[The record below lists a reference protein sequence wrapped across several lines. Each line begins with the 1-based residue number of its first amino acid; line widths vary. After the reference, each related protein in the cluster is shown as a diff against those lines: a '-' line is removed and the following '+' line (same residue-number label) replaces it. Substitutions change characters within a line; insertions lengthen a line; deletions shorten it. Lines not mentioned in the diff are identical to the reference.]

1 MKRHFAKF
9 IFILLLLGV
18 TGAAWTGAPPKENV
32 PVTKVFDG
40 DTILV
45 RLNGREI
52 TVRLIGVDTPEVSRP
67 DTPVQFYGPEAS
79 EFTRRTLEGKRIK
92 LEFEEPDRA
101 GGSVDQYGRTL
112 AYVITEDG
120 GNFNWELVR
129 RGYGRVFDKYFFRYL
144 KEFRQAERAARAA
157 GLGIWNSRKRAEWT
171 DPAARGR
178 IIGNINSR
186 IYHLPGQSDYGKV
199 REKNRIYFPSEEE
212 AQKAGFR
219 KARN

>member
-1 MKRHFAKF
+1 
-9 IFILLLLGV
+9 V
-18 TGAAWTGAPPKENV
+18 TR
-32 PVTKVFDG
+32 VFDG

-45 RLNGREI
+45 ELSGREI

-79 EFTRRTLEGKRIK
+79 GFTRRALEGKRIT
-92 LEFEEPDRA
+92 LEFEDPDRP
-101 GGSVDQYGRTL
+101 GGNIDQYGRTL
-112 AYVITEDG
+112 AYVHTEDG
-120 GNFNWELVR
+120 RNFNLELVQQ
-129 RGYGRVFDKYFFRYL
+129 GYAKVFNKYPFRYRM
-144 KEFRQAERAARAA
+144 EFRQAEREARAA
-157 GLGIWNSRKRAEWT
+157 GLGIWNSAKRAAWA

-199 REKNRIYFPSEEE
+199 REKNRIYFWSEEE